1 MSVFI
6 QGDDF
11 QAWLQKTVFKSGIN
25 SNMGG
30 LFKKKKLNFFS
41 QIKSFF
47 AKHSNKPGQVPSKID
62 LPVKAATVQESKP
75 GNGLL

>member
-1 MSVFI
+1 
-6 QGDDF
+6 
-11 QAWLQKTVFKSGIN
+11 
-25 SNMGG
+25 MGG

-62 LPVKAATVQESKP
+62 LPVKTATVQESKP